1 MIPEI
6 IKDLITIVSVI
17 AAIAFG
23 YLAFAREKKH
33 DDQGEAAQMA
43 VLNANMGEV
52 RGGVD
57 EIKTKLERMDEKQDE
72 LRTELAQVKES
83 TKQAH
88 KRIDTLGIGGRQAV
102 GG

>member
-1 MIPEI
+1 MIPQL
-6 IKDLITIVSVI
+6 IKDLTPIFSMIMTVF
-17 AAIAFG
+17 FG
-23 YLAFAREKKH
+23 YLAFSRGKKQ

-57 EIKTKLERMDEKQDE
+57 EIKTRLERMDEKQDE

-88 KRIDTLGIGGRQAV
+88 KRIDALGIGVHQAAGV
-102 GG
+102 